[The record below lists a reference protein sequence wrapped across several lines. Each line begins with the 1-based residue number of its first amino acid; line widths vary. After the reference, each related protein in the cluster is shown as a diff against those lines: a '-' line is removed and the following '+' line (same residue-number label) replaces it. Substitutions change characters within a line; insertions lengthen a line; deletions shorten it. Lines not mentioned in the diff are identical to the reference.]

1 MGDWTPSSP
10 DIRGTEWQ
18 PTSAARRRL
27 TSPLQAL
34 AMRVRPGAIT
44 PGRLHVHV
52 EPTGDP
58 GIAVE
63 IVSSLTPT
71 VTREAHLPG
80 TDTAAVNTGW
90 QDAAAGTANYSD
102 VDAPTDATEYA
113 TNTSAIGRS
122 GQLQL
127 MFRGNSTAL
136 TSKRINAVTIEATV
150 LVRAGLASDSTVRVD
165 GGFDIDG
172 TRYWSGGQSAPRNG
186 RPTTLTWTHTTNPAT
201 GLPWTLTDVNDLV
214 ATTASDEFGI
224 RVRGRVAATGIRV
237 LGLRVL
243 VDAATENRFGYYYST
258 TTPPAGWNE
267 LALTAGAALSAN
279 TWYHVTVAPLRDTG
293 SLTVP
298 TVAHPG
304 VVAAASASASVGE
317 HRRTAAVT
325 LAAPAGTGTAAAVRP
340 GELIPVLIDTTAPA
354 INGQSVP
361 WVDLEWVPV
370 NAAAAYGANF
380 GQQITT
386 AATTT
391 YGGLAVPV
399 AWEDPTRRPRQ
410 PLKITVRTGT
420 LTDSGGVLVGTAV
433 LDPDDVADGTPRVAL
448 ARFPAGVS
456 HAATTSHRLFFSCAA
471 AEGRGW
477 KIPVLDSRSDLVTGT
492 TASEVQ
498 GQTFG
503 DTTDSRLLAGAEND
517 RYDVPVALVAVPAP
531 ITATVEAVQ

>member
-1 MGDWTPSSP
+1 
-10 DIRGTEWQ
+10 
-18 PTSAARRRL
+18 
-27 TSPLQAL
+27 
-34 AMRVRPGAIT
+34 MRVRPGAVT
-44 PGRLHVHV
+44 PARLHVYV

-71 VTREAHLPG
+71 VTREAHTPG
-80 TDTAAVNTGW
+80 TDTGAVTTGW
-90 QDAAAGTANYSD
+90 QDQAAGAVNYSD
-102 VDAPTDATEYA
+102 VDAPTDTTEYA

-122 GQLQL
+122 AQLQL

-136 TSKRINAVTIEATV
+136 TSKRINAVTLEATV
-150 LVRAGLASDSTVRVD
+150 LVRRGLTTDSTVRVD

-172 TRYWSGGQSAPRNG
+172 TRYWVGGQSAPRNG

-224 RVRGRVAATGIRV
+224 RVRGKVAATGVRV

-243 VDAATENRFGYYYST
+243 VDAATENRFGYYHSA

-267 LALTAGAALSAN
+267 LTLTAGAALSAN
-279 TWYHVTVAPLRDTG
+279 THYHVVVAPLRDTG

-298 TVAHPG
+298 TVAAPG
-304 VVAAASASASVGE
+304 VVAAASASASTGE

-325 LAAPAGTGTAAAVRP
+325 RAAPAGTGTAAAVRP
-340 GELIPVLIDTTAPA
+340 GELIPVLIDTGA
-354 INGQSVP
+354 INSQSVP

-370 NAAAAYGANF
+370 NAAAAVGASF
-380 GQQITT
+380 GQEITT
-386 AATTT
+386 AAATT
-391 YGGLAVPV
+391 YGGIAVPV

-410 PLKITVRTGT
+410 PLKINVRTGT

-433 LDPDDVADGTPRVAL
+433 LDPDDVPDGAPRVAL

-471 AEGRGW
+471 ADGKGW

-492 TASEVQ
+492 TAAEVQ
-498 GQTFG
+498 GAGFG
-503 DTTDSRLLAGAEND
+503 DTTDSRLLDGAEND
-517 RYDVPVALVAVPAP
+517 RYDAPAALVAVPDP